1 MNEPSYS
8 KVLPA
13 SVLSFQAGG
22 VLYLYADPETS
33 LLVVALI
40 CTRWGMTMRVPATQT
55 RGLEI
60 LFELLHTRP
69 QSKFI
74 GNKKWTIDMYPIP
87 AGVCPCGA
95 ATRAEAYAEG
105 QQTMR

>member
-1 MNEPSYS
+1 MEP
-8 KVLPA
+8 
-13 SVLSFQAGG
+13 
-22 VLYLYADPETS
+22 PEPNIF
-33 LLVVALI
+33 LGIVEEI
-40 CTRWGMTMRVPATQT
+40 DNIMYW
-55 RGLEI
+55 EI

-74 GNKKWTIDMYPIP
+74 GNKKWTIDMCPIP

-105 QQTMR
+105 QQTTR